1 MWPSVA
7 LYELTRQNNR
17 VASLVLSQNEHV
29 CLSEHPLL
37 FTVRKRPFGPDSSM
51 TNCAGSPIKTF
62 SNFEAIRLRYQNIL
76 LGQFHP
82 MSVAQFWCSVAR
94 WLQIKPN
101 DPTLSSKQDFYRAPQ
116 VGS

>member
-7 LYELTRQNNR
+7 LYELSGKIIVLRHWSCHKMKMR
-17 VASLVLSQNEHV
+17 ASQR
-29 CLSEHPLL
+29 HPLL

-82 MSVAQFWCSVAR
+82 MGVAQF
-94 WLQIKPN
+94 
-101 DPTLSSKQDFYRAPQ
+101 
-116 VGS
+116 